1 MEGTVD
7 DYLRKLAEKAIRQGL
22 QQGLEQ
28 GRAEVVARIV
38 ADGSLSREQ
47 IAGVLGLTPEEV
59 DACIESMPRKL
70 LDGVIGTAVDSAG

>member
-38 ADGSLSREQ
+38 ADGSLSCEQ

-59 DACIESMPRKL
+59 DACIESY
-70 LDGVIGTAVDSAG
+70 AAQAA

>member
-7 DYLRKLAEKAIRQGL
+7 DYLRKLAEKAIRQRGL

-47 IAGVLGLTPEEV
+47 IASVPPGLTPEEV
-59 DACIESMPRKL
+59 DACIESY
-70 LDGVIGTAVDSAG
+70 AAQAA